1 MVLPTKA
8 TNKTAA
14 THRKYI
20 EAAVR
25 YKQSFSGHNVSGL
38 ALYNMSYTSTP
49 GGRYSYV
56 PHIYQ
61 ALVGRVNYDYEN
73 RYLLEVNAGYNGS
86 NRFAEGHRYQLFL
99 QHQWDGY

>member
-1 MVLPTKA
+1 MA
-8 TNKTAA
+8 
-14 THRKYI
+14 

-25 YKQSFSGHNVSGL
+25 YKQSFSGHNISGL
-38 ALYNMSYTSTP
+38 VLYNMSYTSTP

-73 RYLLEVNAGYNGS
+73 RYLFEVNAGYNGS
-86 NRFAEGHRYQLFL
+86 NRSRKDTVISSFL